1 MPAWERVD
9 EAGRVR
15 RWEYAIGAARAN
27 AVAIEVGDAWV
38 VISPPTDGVGRSA
51 LDRLGTVTAI
61 VAPNG
66 FHRAGVAAA
75 EAHWPTATIHC
86 DPRGQQRIAQVC
98 RDPARVQ
105 PLTELAA
112 RLPADVEIF
121 VPPFLKRPDTIAR
134 VSTEAGVVWCF
145 NDLVI
150 NIDRFP
156 GGWSSRLMLR
166 ALGFRTQLMVNPVG
180 GRHLFPGD
188 RKALAAWL
196 GEELARMPATAL
208 VTGHGPVVRDPA
220 TLRGLPELVARG
232 LA

>member
-1 MPAWERVD
+1 MWESVD

-27 AVAIEVGDAWV
+27 AVAIDLGGTWV

-66 FHRAGVAAA
+66 FHRAGMAAA
-75 EAHWPTATIHC
+75 EAHWPAATIHC
-86 DPRGQQRIAQVC
+86 DPRGQRRVAAVC
-98 RDPARVQ
+98 RDPGRVR

-134 VSTEAGVVWCF
+134 VSTAAGVVWYF

-150 NIDRFP
+150 NLDRFP
-156 GGWSSRLMLR
+156 PGWWARLLLR
-166 ALGFRTQLMVNPVG
+166 VLGFRAELMVNPVG

-188 RKALAAWL
+188 RKALASWL
-196 GEELARMPATAL
+196 GAELARLPATAL

-220 TLRGLPELVARG
+220 ALRGLAELVMRG

>member
-1 MPAWERVD
+1 MPAWESVD

-27 AVAIEVGDAWV
+27 AVAIEVGEAWV

-66 FHRAGVAAA
+66 FHRAGIGAA

-86 DPRGQQRIAQVC
+86 DPRSRDRIAKVC
-98 RDPARVQ
+98 REPDRVR
-105 PLTELAA
+105 PLTELAE
-112 RLPADVEIF
+112 RLPADVEIL

-134 VSTEAGVVWCF
+134 VRTAGGVVWCF

-150 NIDRFP
+150 NIDRLP
-156 GGWSSRLMLR
+156 PGWSSRLLLR
-166 ALGFRTQLMVNPVG
+166 ALGFRAELMVNPVG

-196 GEELARMPATAL
+196 AAELARLPATAL
-208 VTGHGPVVRDPA
+208 VTGHGPVVRDPEA
-220 TLRGLPELVARG
+220 LRGLPELVARG